1 MSVINSFPLLL
12 PSASWVLAVP
22 SNPGLLADPP
32 PSQTGSHTVTACE
45 EHCQAQ
51 HSIFLF
57 VSRLTEA
64 LEHKQGLSFVH
75 GPVFSIQNNAW
86 QWQLLSYACQSLQ
99 KSHSLFHH
107 SLKSDL
113 VHRDK
118 PFVVLF
124 TLSSFIHFMELIGF
138 CSALFLNK
146 SNPLLD
152 SSNVRVQPLCFPG
165 LCFLNK
171 HLQRWRYQ

>member
-57 VSRLTEA
+57 VSRLTET

-99 KSHSLFHH
+99 EEPFPLPPFSEIWLGPSRQTVCLSFHSQQFYSFHGTHRVLLCIISEQIKSS
-107 SLKSDL
+107 
-113 VHRDK
+113 
-118 PFVVLF
+118 
-124 TLSSFIHFMELIGF
+124 T
-138 CSALFLNK
+138 
-146 SNPLLD
+146 
-152 SSNVRVQPLCFPG
+152 G
-165 LCFLNK
+165 L
-171 HLQRWRYQ
+171 